1 MSSCNKENMLSYLHG
16 VHHVRTGVHHV
27 HTGVHHVHTTQI

>member
-1 MSSCNKENMLSYLHG
+1 MLSYLHG